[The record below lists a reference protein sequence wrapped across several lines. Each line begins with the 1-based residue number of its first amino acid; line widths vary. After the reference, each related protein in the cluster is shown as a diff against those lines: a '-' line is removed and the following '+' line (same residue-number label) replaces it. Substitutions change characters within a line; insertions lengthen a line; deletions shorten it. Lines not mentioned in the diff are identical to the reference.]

1 MLRARSE
8 NTRGVIQHHKKN
20 GENDGIV
27 ATSPSGK
34 QELQQ
39 PSTNNDPSTP
49 LLKDKDVNQQRS
61 IQPFSSTKTNE
72 KDRSISTSTTQKGS
86 KFKVYSDKENI
97 GTTTSTITSPTPKK
111 SAITP
116 VKRSGS
122 NLETLSPVTKR
133 VETETASTSTKRIEQ
148 VYRNNEEEELS
159 FVPEVDLDFSAFND
173 RLDFNIYDKSIINEQ
188 EEKEQVDSSKIHI
201 DPIDECDNFIEKE
214 ESFIN
219 IEKPTTTIT
228 TKEEEIEMLNLD
240 EVVYPS
246 EVEYGPPKETELEYE
261 PEVAIDVS
269 EFSEFLPDINA
280 YECKDIIDNESIP
293 VLFDNEEEGLLI
305 IDNWINDDDINTEEF
320 ELLDDELKQDPFFT
334 LATDIEETEQ
344 DSELHSLLFADH
356 LFDVDEYLGQ
366 QQQQVIC

>member
-8 NTRGVIQHHKKN
+8 NTRGVTQHHKKN

-34 QELQQ
+34 QDLQQ

-61 IQPFSSTKTNE
+61 IQSFSSTKTNE
-72 KDRSISTSTTQKGS
+72 KDRSISTPTTQKGS
-86 KFKVYSDKENI
+86 KFKVFTDKENI
-97 GTTTSTITSPTPKK
+97 GTTTSTITSPTRKK

-133 VETETASTSTKRIEQ
+133 VEIETTSTSTKRIEQ

-173 RLDFNIYDKSIINEQ
+173 RLDFNIYDKSINHEQ
-188 EEKEQVDSSKIHI
+188 EEKEQVELSQIHI

-214 ESFIN
+214 ESFID
-219 IEKPTTTIT
+219 IEKPITTIT
-228 TKEEEIEMLNLD
+228 TKEEETGTLNL
-240 EVVYPS
+240 EKVVYPS

-280 YECKDIIDNESIP
+280 YECKDIIDNETIP
-293 VLFDNEEEGLLI
+293 VLFDNEDEEGLLI

-320 ELLDDELKQDPFFT
+320 DLLDDLKHDPFFT
-334 LATDIEETEQ
+334 LVTDIEETEQ

-366 QQQQVIC
+366 QQVIC